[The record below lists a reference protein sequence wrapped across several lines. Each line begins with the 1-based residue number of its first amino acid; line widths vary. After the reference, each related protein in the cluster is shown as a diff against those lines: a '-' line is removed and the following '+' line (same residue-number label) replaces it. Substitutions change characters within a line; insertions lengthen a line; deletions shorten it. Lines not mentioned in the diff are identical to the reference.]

1 MEGYFAVEIAAVE
14 LVVLKGVCQ
23 MDFEDLHSIG
33 AVQGGSAEHLR
44 KRLSERRMD
53 WTRRTSTGSAW
64 FLHKDC

>member
-1 MEGYFAVEIAAVE
+1 MESYFVVEIAAVE

-33 AVQGGSAEHLR
+33 AVEGGSAEHSR
-44 KRLSERRMD
+44 KRLSERKMG

-64 FLHKDC
+64 LLHTDC